1 MNAQENAPVRCEHT
15 LPPIYDENSKVLILG
30 SFPSPRSRK
39 EGMYYAHPQN
49 RFWKA
54 LAAALG
60 EKEPGSAQQRREF
73 ALKKGI
79 ALYDV
84 AESCDIKGAADS
96 TLKNVRPAD
105 LSVFKECKIRKV
117 FVTGKT
123 AAKLYKKF
131 FGEGAVTLPSPSP
144 ANCAVPLQKLV
155 ESYREIAEYLD
166 V

>member
-1 MNAQENAPVRCEHT
+1 M
-15 LPPIYDENSKVLILG
+15 
-30 SFPSPRSRK
+30 
-39 EGMYYAHPQN
+39 
-49 RFWKA
+49 
-54 LAAALG
+54 
-60 EKEPGSAQQRREF
+60 
-73 ALKKGI
+73 
-79 ALYDV
+79 

-105 LSVFKECKIRKV
+105 LSVFKACKIRKV